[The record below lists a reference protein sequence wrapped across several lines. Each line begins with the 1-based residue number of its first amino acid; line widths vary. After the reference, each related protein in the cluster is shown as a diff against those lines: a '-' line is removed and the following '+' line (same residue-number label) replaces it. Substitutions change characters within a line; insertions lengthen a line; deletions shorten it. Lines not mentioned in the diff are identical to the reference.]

1 MQIHEITLRR
11 QVDEGVLGDLGRG
24 VFQGAT
30 GIELPGNLA
39 AQAAAVAQGMTAQGK
54 GPGAPKPSERWED
67 KYKAIQQ
74 DPTVKQYAANMAQ
87 TWAKHET
94 ELTKQFSAP
103 AVATPATTA
112 PATKPTATPATP
124 STPAKPGQ
132 MSTRVAASKTGQKM
146 QQMFGAPKGGIQG
159 MKSDLEEA
167 PAEYTTPGGIVVPGG
182 TKTDAPIPPATP
194 VAAATAPAKPTN
206 QNQYLQ
212 AFKTWSDQTLAT
224 RVPATGETITMD
236 EVEHLPGLKEKL
248 SQALGRVAQTKGTP
262 QQVQAI
268 QSYIELATAG
278 IQALAQTSKNKYGTV
293 KTNLG
298 VGTQELAS
306 LKALART
313 PAGKDLLKKKL
324 GL

>member
-11 QVDEGVLGDLGRG
+11 RVKEGVLGDLGRG

-30 GIELPGNLA
+30 GIELPSNPG
-39 AQAAAVAQGMTAQGK
+39 AQAASAAQGMTAQGK

-87 TWAKHET
+87 TWLKHET
-94 ELTKQFSAP
+94 ELTKQFS
-103 AVATPATTA
+103 TPSATT
-112 PATKPTATPATP
+112 PVTTSSATNPTTPT
-124 STPAKPGQ
+124 TPAKPGQ
-132 MSTRVAASKTGQKM
+132 MSARVAASKTGQKM

-159 MKSDLEEA
+159 MKSDLQEA

-182 TKTDAPIPPATP
+182 TKTDAPVPP
-194 VAAATAPAKPTN
+194 VAPVATAPAKATN

-212 AFKTWSDQTLAT
+212 TFKTWADQTLAT
-224 RVPATGETITMD
+224 RVPATGETVTMD
-236 EVEHLPGLKEKL
+236 KVEQLPGLAQKL
-248 SQALGRVAQTKGTP
+248 TQTLNQVAATKGTP
-262 QQVQAI
+262 QQAQAI
-268 QSYIELATAG
+268 QNYVMLATAG
-278 IQALAQTSKNKYGTV
+278 VQALAQASKNKYGTV
-293 KTNLG
+293 KTNIG
-298 VGTQELAS
+298 IGTQELTN

-313 PAGKDLLKKKL
+313 PAGKDLLKKEL